1 MWEYVCYMYLFKG
14 MKDKLFSYLTL
25 WVFNL
30 PFRSQ
35 MSIDDLSIEIE
46 KYLFYVQYFF
56 EYKKV
61 TFF

>member
-14 MKDKLFSYLTL
+14 MKYKLLSCITS

-35 MSIDDLSIEIE
+35 MNIDDLSLEIE
-46 KYLFYVQYFF
+46 KY
-56 EYKKV
+56 
-61 TFF
+61 